1 MESELIR
8 AVDNIAN
15 NIDALAQPRLIDW
28 LAVLISVLSVL
39 LSAAA
44 ICFAVKVA
52 DKQNKIMLFEKRYEI
67 YNIFCKCIIF
77 ARMLENLHTS
87 KDIIDGYKML
97 FFDKCLPEN
106 RTGNNV
112 INEQRIA
119 MIRKV
124 EVCFYLLPSLDQE
137 NLISIFRQLDNLMEA
152 CLLDIDTAD
161 LRKMIKSYSNI
172 VKANSQSLLA
182 SFDIYLLMK

>member
-1 MESELIR
+1 
-8 AVDNIAN
+8 
-15 NIDALAQPRLIDW
+15 
-28 LAVLISVLSVL
+28 
-39 LSAAA
+39 
-44 ICFAVKVA
+44 
-52 DKQNKIMLFEKRYEI
+52 
-67 YNIFCKCIIF
+67 
-77 ARMLENLHTS
+77 MLENLHTS